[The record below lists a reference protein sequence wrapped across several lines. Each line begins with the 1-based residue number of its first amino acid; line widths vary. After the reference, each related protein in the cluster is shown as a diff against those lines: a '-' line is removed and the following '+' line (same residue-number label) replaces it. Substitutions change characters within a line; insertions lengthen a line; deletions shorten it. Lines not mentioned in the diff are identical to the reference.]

1 MLMSNEKFR
10 NAYKQE
16 LLDLSKKNFE
26 SSKATTVLTQFKNTY
41 EPLFAQ
47 YYTRY
52 NWSNDTTN
60 GYAGYN
66 SLKSFVEQR
75 PNGIAQM
82 NTWIDNFYKTGKD
95 EEVIVIPSPSPSVTP
110 STEPSVKPSASPS
123 SKPTPAPTV
132 SPTKKPVP
140 NPGQTKKTAKT
151 KKIKKLG
158 VKAKKKT
165 KVIRV
170 STVGKAQVTIVV
182 SKKIIVKG
190 KKKVKKITKKTSAK
204 GVVSFK
210 LSKKLT
216 KGTKI
221 TVTVHKKGYKTK
233 KKSIKIK

>member
-1 MLMSNEKFR
+1 MSEWKNSR

-123 SKPTPAPTV
+123 SKPTPGTYGESDEKAC
-132 SPTKKPVP
+132 TKSWTDEK
-140 NPGQTKKTAKT
+140 NCQDKEDQ
-151 KKIKKLG
+151 
-158 VKAKKKT
+158 KAWC
-165 KVIRV
+165 
-170 STVGKAQVTIVV
+170 
-182 SKKIIVKG
+182 
-190 KKKVKKITKKTSAK
+190 
-204 GVVSFK
+204 
-210 LSKKLT
+210 
-216 KGTKI
+216 
-221 TVTVHKKGYKTK
+221 
-233 KKSIKIK
+233 